1 MVRTDTMHV
10 IHARAA
16 GLDVHKMQITATV
29 RVAHPGTEAEV
40 LTRQFSALPSG
51 LAALVDWL
59 RAHAVSAA
67 VMEGTGIYWEAPW
80 QALEH
85 AGIEA
90 LLVHAQHVK
99 QLRGRKTDIADSV
112 WLARICQFGLCAPSL
127 VPPAQFRTLRK
138 VSRMRRQVV
147 RERARTRNRIH
158 QVLDAAGVRVGGIL
172 SDLFGA
178 NGTRILE
185 GLVAGEPR
193 DAILASLSHHVRSR
207 TEELCDALSAQLDE
221 PSRFVLHDQLH
232 TFHHA
237 TERLAYYDAVLGE
250 GLSEYEDQ
258 LDAPDDHSRHRPRV
272 GTRHP
277 HRTRPRYRRLCLT
290 PPLRGLGGAVSRQQR
305 KCRQTPL
312 GQNPTGQHH
321 LARSPHR
328 VCPRRRAYPHHC
340 QFRGYH
346 KALTVRRG
354 FKRATVATA
363 HKMLRVIFRV
373 LTTRTPYRDPET
385 DYEAMMVKRNAPRW
399 IAMLKKHGIDPATWS
414 PRMPAAA

>member
-10 IHARAA
+10 IHARAQQGSTCTRCRSRPRCA
-16 GLDVHKMQITATV
+16 WPT
-29 RVAHPGTEAEV
+29 PGTEAEV

-127 VPPAQFRTLRK
+127 VPSGAVSHPAQSLSHAPSGGARACAHAQPHPP
-138 VSRMRRQVV
+138 SPRRRRDPRRGYPLGPV
-147 RERARTRNRIH
+147 RAPN
-158 QVLDAAGVRVGGIL
+158 
-172 SDLFGA
+172 GA
-178 NGTRILE
+178 RILE

-221 PSRFVLHDQLH
+221 PSRFVLHDLLH
-232 TFHHA
+232 AFHHA
-237 TERLAYYDAVLGE
+237 TERLADYDAVLGE
-250 GLSEYEDQ
+250 GLSECDDQ
-258 LDAPDDHSRHRPRV
+258 LALLMTIPGIDRASARAILIELGPDIGVFASR
-272 GTRHP
+272 RH
-277 HRTRPRYRRLCLT
+277 CAAWA
-290 PPLRGLGGAVSRQQR
+290 GAVSRQQR

-312 GQNPTGQHH
+312 GQNPTGQYH

-328 VCPRRRAYPHHC
+328 VCSRRRAHPPLPVPRLS
-340 QFRGYH
+340 QG
-346 KALTVRRG
+346 
-354 FKRATVATA
+354 A
-363 HKMLRVIFRV
+363 HR
-373 LTTRTPYRDPET
+373 
-385 DYEAMMVKRNAPRW
+385 APRLQ
-399 IAMLKKHGIDPATWS
+399 ARHRRHRPQDAARHL
-414 PRMPAAA
+414 PRPDHPHALPRPRKPTTKR

>member
-221 PSRFVLHDQLH
+221 PSRFVLHDLLH
-232 TFHHA
+232 AFHHA
-237 TERLAYYDAVLGE
+237 TERLADYDAVLGE
-250 GLSEYEDQ
+250 GLSECEDQ
-258 LDAPDDHSRHRPRV
+258 LDLLMTIPGIDRASARAILIELGPDIGVFASR
-272 GTRHP
+272 RHCAAWAGLCP
-277 HRTRPRYRRLCLT
+277 GNNESAGKRRSGRTRRGNT
-290 PPLRGLGGAVSRQQR
+290 TLREVLIECAHGA
-305 KCRQTPL
+305 
-312 GQNPTGQHH
+312 
-321 LARSPHR
+321 ART
-328 VCPRRRAYPHHC
+328 HHC

>member
-147 RERARTRNRIH
+147 AHRRPRTHRARLTPAHQPAAPRPASTR
-158 QVLDAAGVRVGGIL
+158 
-172 SDLFGA
+172 
-178 NGTRILE
+178 
-185 GLVAGEPR
+185 GLHRG
-193 DAILASLSHHVRSR
+193 H
-207 TEELCDALSAQLDE
+207 
-221 PSRFVLHDQLH
+221 
-232 TFHHA
+232 
-237 TERLAYYDAVLGE
+237 RL
-250 GLSEYEDQ
+250 
-258 LDAPDDHSRHRPRV
+258 PPTPRPR
-272 GTRHP
+272 P
-277 HRTRPRYRRLCLT
+277 
-290 PPLRGLGGAVSRQQR
+290 
-305 KCRQTPL
+305 
-312 GQNPTGQHH
+312 
-321 LARSPHR
+321 
-328 VCPRRRAYPHHC
+328 
-340 QFRGYH
+340 
-346 KALTVRRG
+346 
-354 FKRATVATA
+354 
-363 HKMLRVIFRV
+363 
-373 LTTRTPYRDPET
+373 
-385 DYEAMMVKRNAPRW
+385 
-399 IAMLKKHGIDPATWS
+399 
-414 PRMPAAA
+414 

>member
-16 GLDVHKMQITATV
+16 GLDVHKMQIAATV

-40 LTRQFSALPSG
+40 FTRQFSALPSG

-59 RAHAVSAA
+59 RTHAVSAA

-85 AGIEA
+85 AGIKA

-185 GLVAGEPR
+185 GLSARTLCDGAVVTVLDGRRPRTGTMGAGCR
-193 DAILASLSHHVRSR
+193 MAVKASL
-207 TEELCDALSAQLDE
+207 
-221 PSRFVLHDQLH
+221 
-232 TFHHA
+232 
-237 TERLAYYDAVLGE
+237 
-250 GLSEYEDQ
+250 
-258 LDAPDDHSRHRPRV
+258 RPRAAHLSHCLRGCV
-272 GTRHP
+272 AHGRALRATRSGSRSLP
-277 HRTRPRYRRLCLT
+277 LLRVRPGT
-290 PPLRGLGGAVSRQQR
+290 PPG
-305 KCRQTPL
+305 TP
-312 GQNPTGQHH
+312 
-321 LARSPHR
+321 R
-328 VCPRRRAYPHHC
+328 VVRLRRR
-340 QFRGYH
+340 
-346 KALTVRRG
+346 
-354 FKRATVATA
+354 
-363 HKMLRVIFRV
+363 
-373 LTTRTPYRDPET
+373 
-385 DYEAMMVKRNAPRW
+385 
-399 IAMLKKHGIDPATWS
+399 
-414 PRMPAAA
+414 PAASARRAPQWR